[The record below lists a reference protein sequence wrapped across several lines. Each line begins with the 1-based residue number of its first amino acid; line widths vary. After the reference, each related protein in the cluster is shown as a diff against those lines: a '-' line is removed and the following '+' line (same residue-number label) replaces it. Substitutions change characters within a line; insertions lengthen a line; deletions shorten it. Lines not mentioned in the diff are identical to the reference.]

1 MSFGA
6 NETPVS
12 VIREAASGGTY
23 FRDIYTSV
31 NEKWYRKSWQ
41 VIVVRIIMMSVSI
54 NMVFN
59 V

>member
-31 NEKWYRKSWQ
+31 NEKWYRKS
-41 VIVVRIIMMSVSI
+41 
-54 NMVFN
+54 
-59 V
+59 